1 MGHDVLVRPFLR
13 YRDHGDAAALA
24 SVFDAVAPDL
34 LRLALHWTRRL
45 PDAEDAVA
53 ETFLTAMTN
62 AARFDATRPLTPWL
76 VGILAHQARRIRDA
90 RSRMPTIDAPV
101 DTPIGPS
108 PLETAA
114 LGEWTELTR
123 EAVARL
129 GPRDRVVLEPILFG
143 NASIGD
149 VARRLDAQAGSI
161 RVRLHRGL
169 ARLRR
174 LLPAR
179 SAALGLAPG
188 VAHVRDTVL
197 REALTRGLLSPT
209 ATAAWSSGAGVSS
222 GAGGWFMAHA
232 MQWTVAIAV
241 VVGCGIAQWLRTA
254 ETPREI
260 AQPATARAPDE
271 PAIDS
276 LEPVDRASLSAAAG
290 AVPDRAELPNVA
302 ALDVGGVRTMG
313 RVRAADD
320 GAPIEGAVVILD
332 LGDARET
339 TRSDADGRFT
349 LTSSAWHA
357 AATVCARADG
367 FADAVR
373 AVNDDPALPV
383 ELELQRATLV
393 RGRVVGRDGALEAY
407 ARVELLTDSRHTCDR
422 PLAQADAR
430 GAFTLDRVDAR
441 LTPMARA
448 ISADAERSGFAIVT
462 AEIAAGQPFTIVVD
476 RGADVLVR
484 VVDAERGTPIA
495 GASVVCG
502 THDLIDPPPPRKIA
516 LDALSY
522 GAARTTNADGI
533 ARFERVPLL
542 GVQLIALAPGHA
554 LNGTF
559 VVQRRAEGEVELE
572 LALAREGVL
581 EGVVVDADDAPVP
594 GARVDVKWA
603 PLELRSTQWTT
614 LLRGHAA
621 LPSEFSF
628 ATSCDARGRF
638 RLGNLEAAQHVW
650 MVAEDPATGARGE
663 ARFPLASGETRSDLR
678 VRLERPATLV
688 IRAFATDGS
697 RIPTARIG
705 AIAADAFGD
714 LRVPTRAGWAQGFLV
729 TAPGFAPRRVARRA
743 ELQDGM
749 TFDVVLER
757 AHTLRGRVVDE
768 RGEPAANVIIDASWS
783 DGVGEQQVTEFVPG
797 GTTRDGDFTLTGLPA
812 RPVHL
817 ALRSP
822 EHVDL
827 EFDVDVGTRSNDALA
842 LTMRRRAPP
851 APTARIEGTLVD
863 AATRALR
870 SDARAILVRAGA
882 LPTSS
887 AELESYST
895 VAGRFVFSQV
905 TPGTYR
911 VLATADGAASA
922 LSAPLTVG
930 PGGTVSGIELALP
943 AGTTWSGTL
952 RDETSRPCA
961 NVALRLTRI
970 VTREDEPALVRG
982 ARTGADGSIT
992 WRHLLPGRYRV
1003 ECLTPRE
1010 AGAPPWHLS
1019 ASPAHGEAPGDAIL
1033 IGGAAEATLDVAAP

>member
-254 ETPREI
+254 ETTREI

-678 VRLERPATLV
+678 VR
-688 IRAFATDGS
+688 
-697 RIPTARIG
+697 
-705 AIAADAFGD
+705 
-714 LRVPTRAGWAQGFLV
+714 
-729 TAPGFAPRRVARRA
+729 
-743 ELQDGM
+743 
-749 TFDVVLER
+749 
-757 AHTLRGRVVDE
+757 
-768 RGEPAANVIIDASWS
+768 
-783 DGVGEQQVTEFVPG
+783 
-797 GTTRDGDFTLTGLPA
+797 
-812 RPVHL
+812 
-817 ALRSP
+817 
-822 EHVDL
+822 
-827 EFDVDVGTRSNDALA
+827 
-842 LTMRRRAPP
+842 
-851 APTARIEGTLVD
+851 
-863 AATRALR
+863 
-870 SDARAILVRAGA
+870 
-882 LPTSS
+882 
-887 AELESYST
+887 
-895 VAGRFVFSQV
+895 
-905 TPGTYR
+905 
-911 VLATADGAASA
+911 
-922 LSAPLTVG
+922 
-930 PGGTVSGIELALP
+930 SG
-943 AGTTWSGTL
+943 
-952 RDETSRPCA
+952 
-961 NVALRLTRI
+961 
-970 VTREDEPALVRG
+970 
-982 ARTGADGSIT
+982 
-992 WRHLLPGRYRV
+992 
-1003 ECLTPRE
+1003 
-1010 AGAPPWHLS
+1010 
-1019 ASPAHGEAPGDAIL
+1019 APGDARDPRVRDRRLAHPDGAHRSDRGRCVRRSTRADARGMGAGISRDRA
-1033 IGGAAEATLDVAAP
+1033 GVRAAPGRAPRGAAGRHDVRRRPGARAHSSRARRRRTRRTRGERDHRRLVERRRRRTASDGVRAGGHHTRWGLHAHGLAGAPRASRVALAGARRSRGRRRRRHAVQRRVGVDDAPARSAGADREDRGHAGRCGHARAAFRRACDPGARRSSADVECGAGVVLDRRRAVRVFAGDTWDVSRPRDRGRRRVGVVGAAHGRPGRDGVGDRARAARGNDVERHVAR